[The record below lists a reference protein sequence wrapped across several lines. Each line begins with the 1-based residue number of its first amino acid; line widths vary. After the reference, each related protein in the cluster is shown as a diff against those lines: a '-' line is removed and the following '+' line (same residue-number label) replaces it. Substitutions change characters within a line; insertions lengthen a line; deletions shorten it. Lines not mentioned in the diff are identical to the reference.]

1 MPLYKYDDIKPI
13 YNKYLKFK
21 NNKVLLNNTL
31 NAISLAEDLTNDLNT
46 LLSKK
51 EHTQKDI
58 DDIEYCEQEVQDID
72 INKSLLIRYVI
83 ENFINKNIK
92 PTKTTEVNVEYV
104 NAQINTEASSSNEPQ
119 LEETQLEE
127 TQPEETQLEETQPE
141 ETQLEETQPKESQ
154 PEESSSL
161 NEEFNKY
168 VNDILK
174 LSNIDLSDEELQ
186 TVLESYSIDT
196 LIKVQKYNTNTKK
209 AYEKLVD
216 KKILF
221 DRRKGRKTKEYGSLI
236 KNIKLYEPLY
246 ILVKRMNSII
256 QNILK
261 KRQITDQ
268 STETIKN
275 SFDIE
280 KLKDLI
286 KKYPELKEN
295 ISSVLLSEFIK
306 KDTVS
311 KKDIDD
317 IKQFIPEQK
326 RYTQKLYTYLIP
338 PKKQTLKTEIKYNVI
353 SSPSVSKTYSYFD

>member
-1 MPLYKYDDIKPI
+1 MTYQCCCQKRKKTIKDVSDIS
-13 YNKYLKFK
+13 YYVEQLKG
-21 NNKVLLNNTL
+21 
-31 NAISLAEDLTNDLNT
+31 
-46 LLSKK
+46 
-51 EHTQKDI
+51 I
-58 DDIEYCEQEVQDID
+58 DVE
-72 INKSLLIRYVI
+72 KSILKRYVI
-83 ENFINKNIK
+83 ENFVKKNIE
-92 PTKTTEVNVEYV
+92 PTEIVNPQTNPEELEYQ
-104 NAQINTEASSSNEPQ
+104 NEASNEP
-119 LEETQLEE
+119 
-127 TQPEETQLEETQPE
+127 
-141 ETQLEETQPKESQ
+141 KD
-154 PEESSSL
+154 
-161 NEEFNKY
+161 EEFNKY

-196 LIKVQKYNTNTKK
+196 LIKAQKYNTNTKK

-261 KRQITDQ
+261 KRQITDK

-311 KKDIDD
+311 KK
-317 IKQFIPEQK
+317 
-326 RYTQKLYTYLIP
+326 
-338 PKKQTLKTEIKYNVI
+338 KY
-353 SSPSVSKTYSYFD
+353 